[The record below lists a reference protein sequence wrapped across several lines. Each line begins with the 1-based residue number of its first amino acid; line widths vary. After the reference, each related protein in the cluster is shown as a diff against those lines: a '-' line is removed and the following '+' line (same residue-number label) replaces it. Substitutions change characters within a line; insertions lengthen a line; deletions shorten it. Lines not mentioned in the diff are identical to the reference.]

1 MRGIIGCGTYIPY
14 WRLQRSAIGA
24 AMGGYGGAGTRSVA
38 SYDEDTTTMAVEA
51 GRLAIR
57 SLGGPGGVTVDSL
70 LFATADPAYLE
81 KTNAT
86 AIHAALRL
94 DRDCLAVDAGGAT
107 RSGIGALR
115 LALAGGGTTL
125 VASADIRTG
134 LPTSADESGG
144 GDGAAALIVGDD
156 GGPHPVLAEH
166 LGSASATREF
176 VDRWRAPG
184 DLRTKQWEERFGE
197 LQYLPLAQQA
207 WTAALKAAEL
217 GADDV
222 DRVIITGVHARTVR
236 GAAAKLGIDR
246 AKVVDDLAKTIG
258 NTGTAHA
265 SLLLAAAVESAD
277 PGQVIGVLNLADGA
291 DVLLFRATEAVAHY
305 TAARPTVDQIAT
317 GNDGLP
323 YTKFLAF
330 RGVLTPD
337 PPRRPEP
344 DRISASAAGRNLDW
358 KFGFVGSKDHGSG
371 AVHLPPARA
380 SMKGLGV
387 DDMEPVPM
395 ADVPGTIVTFTVDRV
410 SYSPSPPIV
419 AAIIDF
425 DGGGR
430 MPVELTDGT
439 ADELQIGDR
448 VEMTFR
454 RLFTSD
460 GIHNY
465 FWKARPVRTIA
476 TDSTTDSKEA

>member
-1 MRGIIGCGTYIPY
+1 MRGIIGCGTYVPY

-24 AMGGYGGAGTRSVA
+24 AMGGYGGPGTRSVA

-57 SLGGPGGVTVDSL
+57 ALGGPGSVEIHNL

-86 AIHAALRL
+86 AVHAALRL
-94 DRDCLAVDAGGAT
+94 DSDCLAIDTGGAT
-107 RSGIGALR
+107 RSAVGALR
-115 LALAGGGTTL
+115 LALAGGGTSL
-125 VASADIRTG
+125 VATADIRTG

-156 GGPHPVLAEH
+156 GGPHPLLAH
-166 LGSASATREF
+166 YLGGGSATREF
-176 VDRWRAPG
+176 IDRWRAPG
-184 DLRTKQWEERFGE
+184 DPRTKQWEERFGE

-207 WTAALKAAEL
+207 WTAALKAADLTGEQ
-217 GADDV
+217 V
-222 DRVIITGVHARTVR
+222 DRVIVTGVHTRTIR
-236 GAAAKLGIDR
+236 SAPGKLGIDR
-246 AKVVDDLAKTIG
+246 ITLVDDLAKVIG

-265 SLLLAAAVESAD
+265 SLLLAATIEAAQ
-277 PGQVIGVLNLADGA
+277 PGEVIGVLNLADGA
-291 DVLLFRATEAVAHY
+291 DALLFRVTDAIAGY
-305 TAARPTVDQIAT
+305 TPARSTADQIAT
-317 GNDGLP
+317 GNDALP

-330 RGVLTPD
+330 RGMLTPD

-439 ADELQIGDR
+439 ADELRIGDR

-460 GIHNY
+460 GLHNY
-465 FWKARPVRTIA
+465 FWKAKPVRAA
-476 TDSTTDSKEA
+476 TGGGS